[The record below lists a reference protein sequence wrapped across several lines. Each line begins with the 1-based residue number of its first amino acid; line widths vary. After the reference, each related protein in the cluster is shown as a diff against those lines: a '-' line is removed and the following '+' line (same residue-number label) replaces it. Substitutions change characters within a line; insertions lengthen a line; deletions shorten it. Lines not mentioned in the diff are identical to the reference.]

1 MMLATPALEIGA
13 TTAAGAPPAGGFS
26 RAVDSIVF
34 PAYVRAQENEPRVRP
49 ALAVLFRIAVG
60 PNADYYAHR
69 FVGYERRGR
78 SSLSWNWPAF
88 ILPTLWA
95 FYRKLWAYGIACALL
110 PLGGALAYAHF
121 NLGGGESAAVWWAGA
136 ALFTWLLPA
145 AVCASFANTFYYR
158 RVRHLVRCAE
168 ANTRSAETAAKRLMK
183 NGPTDILLAVLL
195 GAGLLL
201 CIGSVIGPRLQS
213 AYHAH
218 DMRARLEQVIA
229 AVMPLQRQ
237 VEDYWARVHAIP
249 RLPDYDAVRTQ
260 RAYALVDRVNLNARN
275 GRVRID
281 LGGSMP
287 ELQGRSILLAPAV
300 DAWQKLHWLCVPIDI
315 PVAYVPATCV
325 P

>member
-1 MMLATPALEIGA
+1 
-13 TTAAGAPPAGGFS
+13 
-26 RAVDSIVF
+26 
-34 PAYVRAQENEPRVRP
+34 
-49 ALAVLFRIAVG
+49 
-60 PNADYYAHR
+60 
-69 FVGYERRGR
+69 
-78 SSLSWNWPAF
+78 
-88 ILPTLWA
+88 
-95 FYRKLWAYGIACALL
+95 LL
-110 PLGGALAYAHF
+110 PLVGALAYAHF
-121 NLGGGESAAVWWAGA
+121 NLGGGESGAVWWAGA

-145 AVCASFANTFYYR
+145 VVCASFANTFYYR

-183 NGPTDILLAVLL
+183 NGPTDILLAALL

-218 DMRARLEQVIA
+218 DMRARLGEVIA

-260 RAYALVDRVNLNARN
+260 RAYALVDRVNLNVRN

-281 LGGSMP
+281 LGGSIP